1 MVTHRLG
8 AGLVSVFVLAAACAS
23 AQKLPVF
30 GTWKVTSFA
39 TPGVSAHP
47 SVPAL
52 SWVGVSASFA
62 SEDARFGADHCSS
75 PKYTARTLSA
85 AEFQQEYRVAAATLG
100 ISGEPI
106 TLYRLECGYN
116 WGAKTNTLI
125 VKSPTSLL
133 TPLDGTFF
141 ELVKSPTNLK

>member
-30 GTWKVTSFA
+30 GTWKVT
-39 TPGVSAHP
+39 
-47 SVPAL
+47 
-52 SWVGVSASFA
+52 
-62 SEDARFGADHCSS
+62 RFGADHCSS

-106 TLYRLECGYN
+106 TLYRLECGYD